1 MRPQK
6 SVIEID
12 SATIVDDQT
21 GNIIVSG
28 VTLYLNFG
36 ELALIHLGQRDV
48 CSVIG
53 DACAGLTTPV
63 AGSICFLGHNWPQT
77 SPDHANALRGL
88 IGRVFKTANW
98 IDYMAVSE
106 AILLSQLHHTR
117 RPAEEIRDEAMKLC
131 RIFGLPGLPT
141 QRPGNMLSIDL
152 QKIACARAFLGRPR
166 LIILEEPTQSLGREI
181 LPGLTKKINEL
192 RDRGAGVLW
201 MTQDDYILR
210 EPYLDCTY
218 RFRIVG
224 SELIEATA

>member
-1 MRPQK
+1 MKHQK

-12 SATIVDDQT
+12 NATIVDDQT

-28 VTLYLNFG
+28 VTLDLNFG

-53 DACAGLTTPV
+53 DSCAGLTPPV
-63 AGSICFLGHNWPQT
+63 AGSISFLGHNWSQT

-98 IDYMAVSE
+98 IDYMVVSE

-117 RPAEEIRDEAMKLC
+117 RPKEEIRDEAMKLC

-141 QRPGNMLSIDL
+141 QRPGNMLLTDL
-152 QKIACARAFLGRPR
+152 QRLACARAFLGRPR
-166 LIILEEPTQSLGREI
+166 LIILEEPTLNLGREI

-192 RDRGAGVLW
+192 RDRGVGVIW
-201 MTQDDYILR
+201 MTQYDSVFR

-224 SELIEATA
+224 SELVEATA

>member
-12 SATIVDDQT
+12 NATIVDDKT
-21 GNIIVSG
+21 GNITISG

-48 CSVIG
+48 YSVIG
-53 DACAGLTTPV
+53 DACAGLTTPMV
-63 AGSICFLGHNWPQT
+63 GAISFLGHNWSRT

-88 IGRVFKTANW
+88 IGRVFKTSNW
-98 IDYMAVSE
+98 IDYMVLSD

-117 RPAEEIRDEAMKLC
+117 RPTKEIRDEAMKLC

-141 QRPGNMLSIDL
+141 RRPENMLSMDL
-152 QKIACARAFLGRPR
+152 QRIACARAFLGRPR
-166 LIILEEPTQSLGREI
+166 LIILEEPTLNLGREI
-181 LPGLTKKINEL
+181 LPGLTKKINEV

-201 MTQDDYILR
+201 MTQNDSILR

-224 SELIEATA
+224 SALVEAAA